1 MKFKICGML
10 IPENIIKVSELEPD
24 YLGFIFWKK
33 SPRYFNKKIPAISKK
48 IKLTGV
54 FVDESLSEI
63 KKQINIHKLNV
74 VQLHGN
80 ESPLI
85 CEKIKNFGVQ
95 CVKAFSINKNFNFS
109 KIKNY
114 ENVCDHFLFD
124 TKGKLPGGNSL
135 KFDWR
140 LLENYSFSKPFFLS
154 GGISLKEILE
164 IKEIIKSNLPI
175 HAIDV
180 NSKFEICTGE
190 KNVELLK
197 SFKLKLF
204 K

>member
-1 MKFKICGML
+1 MT
-10 IPENIIKVSELEPD
+10 N
-24 YLGFIFWKK
+24 
-33 SPRYFNKKIPAISKK
+33 
-48 IKLTGV
+48 
-54 FVDESLSEI
+54 
-63 KKQINIHKLNV
+63 
-74 VQLHGN
+74 
-80 ESPLI
+80 
-85 CEKIKNFGVQ
+85 
-95 CVKAFSINKNFNFS
+95 
-109 KIKNY
+109 
-114 ENVCDHFLFD
+114 HFLFD
-124 TKGKLPGGNSL
+124 TKGKLPGGNSF

-204 K
+204 LIRKSLYPQ